1 MRIPLQ
7 LAVIFAI
14 CVAGEVLHRVVGVP
28 MPGNIIGM
36 VRSTFRA
43 SLVFS

>member
-14 CVAGEVLHRVVGVP
+14 CIAGLFTAVVAPIVIEL
-28 MPGNIIGM
+28 
-36 VRSTFRA
+36 
-43 SLVFS
+43 L